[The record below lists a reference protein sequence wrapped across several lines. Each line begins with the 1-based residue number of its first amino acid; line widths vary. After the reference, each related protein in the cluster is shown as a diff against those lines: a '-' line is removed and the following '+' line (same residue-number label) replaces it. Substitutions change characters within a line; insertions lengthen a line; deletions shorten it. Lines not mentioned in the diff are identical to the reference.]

1 MKKTTTFE
9 LDYGDSSA
17 AVSST
22 AGTAEDLRGDFQA
35 GHQSAADLADTLAT
49 SPVVAGAL
57 TSLRGEVLY
66 SFDTVIGSSTRHNIS
81 ATGQALEIYREGD
94 EEMFDR
100 ASTQTTDAG
109 GGPL

>member
-1 MKKTTTFE
+1 MTFE
-9 LDYGDSSA
+9 LDYGDSA
-17 AVSST
+17 VTVSST

-35 GHQSAADLADTLAT
+35 GHLAAGDVADALTN

-57 TSLRGEVLY
+57 TSLQGEVLY
-66 SFDTVIGSSTRHNIS
+66 TFDSVIGSSTRHNIS
-81 ATGQALEIYREGD
+81 VTGQALEIYREGD

-100 ASTQTTDAG
+100 ASAQDTDAG

>member
-1 MKKTTTFE
+1 MTCE

-35 GHQSAADLADTLAT
+35 GHQAAGDVADALTN

-57 TSLRGEVLY
+57 TSLRGAVLY
-66 SFDTVIGSSTRHNIS
+66 SFDSVIGSETRHNIS
-81 ATGQALEIYREGD
+81 TTGQALEIYRESD

-100 ASTQTTDAG
+100 ASTQETSVRVAQ
-109 GGPL
+109 P

>member
-1 MKKTTTFE
+1 MTFE

-17 AVSST
+17 AVTST

-35 GHQSAADLADTLAT
+35 GHQAAGEVADTLT
-49 SPVVAGAL
+49 NSPVVAGAL

-66 SFDTVIGSSTRHNIS
+66 SFDSVIGSSTRHNIS

-100 ASTQTTDAG
+100 AASQEVDAEG
-109 GGPL
+109 TRP

>member
-1 MKKTTTFE
+1 MTFE

-17 AVSST
+17 AVNST

-35 GHQSAADLADTLAT
+35 GHQAAGDVADALTN

-66 SFDTVIGSSTRHNIS
+66 SFDSVIGSSTCHNITS
-81 ATGQALEIYREGD
+81 TGQALEIYREGD

-100 ASTQTTDAG
+100 ASTQDIDEGRTQ
-109 GGPL
+109 P